1 MDAGEFLDLLLREN
15 VLRFGEFVLKSGRR
29 SPYFFDLGALSNGP
43 ALDCLGTAY
52 ATRIA
57 TMSPVPDL
65 LFGPAYKG
73 IPIAVAT
80 SVALAR
86 DYGIDMD
93 IAFDRK
99 EPKLHGEG
107 GRFVGGPIAGQR
119 ALIVD
124 DVVTDGQAKVD
135 AFQLLKDAGAEV
147 TGVLVALDRR
157 ERVDGDETGIQSLTR
172 RLGVPVLS
180 IVTLD
185 DLVGYLRRGR
195 ENTEALETILRYRS
209 LYCVS

>member
-1 MDAGEFLDLLLREN
+1 MVAGEFLEFLLREN
-15 VLRFGEFVLKSGRR
+15 VLRFGDFVLKSGRR
-29 SPYFFDLGALSNGP
+29 SPYFFDLGAVSSGA

-52 ATRIA
+52 AARISA
-57 TMSPVPDL
+57 MTPLPDM

-86 DYGIDMD
+86 DHGINLD

-99 EPKLHGEG
+99 EAKEHGEG
-107 GRFVGGPIAGQR
+107 GRLVGGPVDGR
-119 ALIVD
+119 RTLIVD
-124 DVVTDGQAKVD
+124 DVVTDGKAKVD
-135 AFQLLKDAGAEV
+135 AYRLLRDAGAEV
-147 TGVLVALDRR
+147 AGVLVALDRR
-157 ERVDGDETGIQSLTR
+157 ERVDGDETGMQSLAR

-185 DLVGYLRRGR
+185 DLVAYLQHDGGKP
-195 ENTEALETILRYRS
+195 ESLETILRYRS

>member
-1 MDAGEFLDLLLREN
+1 MDAGEFLEFLLREN
-15 VLRFGEFVLKSGRR
+15 VLRFGDFVLKSGRR
-29 SPYFFDLGALSNGP
+29 SPYFFDLGAVSSGP
-43 ALDCLGTAY
+43 ALDFLGTAY
-52 ATRIA
+52 AARISA
-57 TMSPVPDL
+57 MAPLPDL

-86 DYGIDMD
+86 DHGINLD

-99 EPKLHGEG
+99 EAKEHGEG
-107 GRFVGGPIAGQR
+107 GRLVGGPVDGR
-119 ALIVD
+119 RTLIVD
-124 DVVTDGQAKVD
+124 DVVTDGKAKVD
-135 AFQLLKDAGAEV
+135 AYGLLRDAGAEV
-147 TGVLVALDRR
+147 AGVLVALDRR
-157 ERVDGDETGIQSLTR
+157 ERVDAEETGIQSLAR

-185 DLVGYLRRGR
+185 DLVAYLQHDGGKP
-195 ENTEALETILRYRS
+195 ESLETILRYRS

>member
-1 MDAGEFLDLLLREN
+1 MDADEFLEFLLREN
-15 VLRFGEFVLKSGRR
+15 VLRFGDFVLKSGRR
-29 SPYFFDLGALSNGP
+29 SPYFFDLGAVSSGP

-52 ATRIA
+52 AARIA
-57 TMSPVPDL
+57 GLSPVPDL

-86 DYGIDMD
+86 DHGIHIDT
-93 IAFDRK
+93 AFDRK
-99 EPKLHGEG
+99 EAKQHGEG
-107 GRFVGGPIAGQR
+107 GRIVGGPMAGRR

-124 DVVTDGQAKVD
+124 DVVTDGKAKVD
-135 AFQLLKDAGAEV
+135 AYRLLRDAGAEV
-147 TGVLVALDRR
+147 AGVLVALDRR
-157 ERVDGDETGIQSLTR
+157 ERVDGEETGIGSLAR

-180 IVTLD
+180 IVALD
-185 DLVGYLRRGR
+185 DLVAYLQRDGG
-195 ENTEALETILRYRS
+195 NPEALETILRYRS

>member
-1 MDAGEFLDLLLREN
+1 MDADDFLDLLLREN

-43 ALDCLGTAY
+43 ALDCLGAAY
-52 ATRIA
+52 AARIS

-86 DYGIDMD
+86 DYGIHID

-99 EPKLHGEG
+99 ETKQHGEG
-107 GRFVGGPIAGQR
+107 GRFVGGPMGGRQ

-124 DVVTDGQAKVD
+124 DVVTDGKAKVD
-135 AFQLLKDAGAEV
+135 AFRLLRDAGAEV

-157 ERVDGDETGIQSLTR
+157 ERVDGDETGIQSLNR

-185 DLVGYLRRGR
+185 DLVGYLQRDGG
-195 ENTEALETILRYRS
+195 NAQALETILRYRS
-209 LYCVS
+209 RYCVP

>member
-1 MDAGEFLDLLLREN
+1 
-15 VLRFGEFVLKSGRR
+15 
-29 SPYFFDLGALSNGP
+29 
-43 ALDCLGTAY
+43 
-52 ATRIA
+52 
-57 TMSPVPDL
+57 MSPVPDL

-73 IPIAVAT
+73 IPIAVAA

-86 DYGIDMD
+86 DHGVNLD

-99 EPKLHGEG
+99 EAKQHGEG
-107 GRFVGGPIAGQR
+107 GRIVGGPMAGRR

-124 DVVTDGQAKVD
+124 DVVTDGKAKVD
-135 AFQLLKDAGAEV
+135 AYRLLRDAGAQV
-147 TGVLVALDRR
+147 AGVLVALDRR
-157 ERVDGDETGIQSLTR
+157 ERVDGEETGIQSLAR

-185 DLVGYLRRGR
+185 DLVGYLRRDGG
-195 ENTEALETILRYRS
+195 NPEALETILRYRS

>member
-1 MDAGEFLDLLLREN
+1 MVAGEFLEFLLREN
-15 VLRFGEFVLKSGRR
+15 VLRFGDFVLKSGRR
-29 SPYFFDLGALSNGP
+29 SPYFFDLGAVSSGA
-43 ALDCLGTAY
+43 ALDFLGTAY
-52 ATRIA
+52 AARISA
-57 TMSPVPDL
+57 MTPLPDL

-86 DYGIDMD
+86 DHGINLD

-99 EPKLHGEG
+99 EAKEHGEG
-107 GRFVGGPIAGQR
+107 GRLVGGPVDGR
-119 ALIVD
+119 RTLIVD
-124 DVVTDGQAKVD
+124 DVVTDGKAKVD
-135 AFQLLKDAGAEV
+135 AYGLLRDAGAEV
-147 TGVLVALDRR
+147 AGVLVALDRR
-157 ERVDGDETGIQSLTR
+157 ERVDAEETGIQSLAR

-185 DLVGYLRRGR
+185 DLVAYLQHDGGKP
-195 ENTEALETILRYRS
+195 ESLETILRYRS

>member
-1 MDAGEFLDLLLREN
+1 MDAGEFLEFLLREN
-15 VLRFGEFVLKSGRR
+15 VLRFGDFVLKSGRR
-29 SPYFFDLGALSNGP
+29 SPYFFDLGAVSSGP
-43 ALDCLGTAY
+43 ALDFLGTAY
-52 ATRIA
+52 AARISA
-57 TMSPVPDL
+57 MTPLPDM

-86 DYGIDMD
+86 DHGINLD

-99 EPKLHGEG
+99 EAKEHGEG
-107 GRFVGGPIAGQR
+107 GRLVGGPVDGR
-119 ALIVD
+119 RTLIVD
-124 DVVTDGQAKVD
+124 DVVTDGKAKVD
-135 AFQLLKDAGAEV
+135 AYGLLRDAGAEV
-147 TGVLVALDRR
+147 AGVLVALDRR
-157 ERVDGDETGIQSLTR
+157 ERVDAEETGIQSLAR

-185 DLVGYLRRGR
+185 DLVAYLQHDGGKP
-195 ENTEALETILRYRS
+195 ESLETILRYRS

>member
-1 MDAGEFLDLLLREN
+1 MVAGEFLEFLLREN
-15 VLRFGEFVLKSGRR
+15 VLRFGDFVLKSGRR
-29 SPYFFDLGALSNGP
+29 SPYFFDLGAVSSGA

-52 ATRIA
+52 AARISA
-57 TMSPVPDL
+57 MTPLPDM

-86 DYGIDMD
+86 DHGINLD

-99 EPKLHGEG
+99 EAKEHGEG
-107 GRFVGGPIAGQR
+107 GRLVGGPVDGR
-119 ALIVD
+119 RTLIVD
-124 DVVTDGQAKVD
+124 DVVTDGKAKVD
-135 AFQLLKDAGAEV
+135 AYRLLRDAGAEV
-147 TGVLVALDRR
+147 AGVLVALDRR
-157 ERVDGDETGIQSLTR
+157 ERVDGDETGMQSLAR

-185 DLVGYLRRGR
+185 DLVAYLQRGGGKP
-195 ENTEALETILRYRS
+195 ESLETILRYRS

>member
-1 MDAGEFLDLLLREN
+1 MDTDQFLELLLREN

-43 ALDCLGTAY
+43 ALDYLGAAY
-52 ATRIA
+52 AAKVSTL
-57 TMSPVPDL
+57 SPVPDL

-73 IPIAVAT
+73 IPIAVAA

-86 DYGIDMD
+86 DYGINVD

-99 EPKLHGEG
+99 EAKLHGEG
-107 GRFVGGPIAGQR
+107 GRFVGGPTAGRR

-124 DVVTDGQAKVD
+124 DVVTDGKAKVD
-135 AFQLLKDAGAEV
+135 AFRLLNDAGAEV

-157 ERVDGDETGIQSLTR
+157 ERVDGDETGMQSLAR
-172 RLGVPVLS
+172 RLDIPVLS

-185 DLVGYLRRGR
+185 DVVGYLQRDAG
-195 ENTEALETILRYRS
+195 NPEALATILRYRDR
-209 LYCVS
+209 YCVA

>member
-1 MDAGEFLDLLLREN
+1 MDGDDFLHLLLREN
-15 VLRFGEFVLKSGRR
+15 VLRFGEFVLKSGRH
-29 SPYFFDLGALSNGP
+29 SPYFFDLGALSSGP
-43 ALDCLGTAY
+43 ALDRLGIAY
-52 ATRIA
+52 AARVSA
-57 TMSPVPDL
+57 MSPLPDL

-86 DYGIDMD
+86 DHGIDID

-99 EPKLHGEG
+99 EPKRHGEG
-107 GRFVGGPIAGQR
+107 GRFVGGPMDGRR

-124 DVVTDGQAKVD
+124 DVVTDGKAKVD
-135 AFQLLKDAGAEV
+135 AFRLLKDAGAEV

-172 RLGVPVLS
+172 RLGVPVFS

-185 DLVGYLRRGR
+185 DLVGYLRRDGG
-195 ENTEALETILRYRS
+195 NTEALETILRYRS
-209 LYCVS
+209 RYCVS

>member
-1 MDAGEFLDLLLREN
+1 MGADDFLGMLLREN
-15 VLRFGEFVLKSGRR
+15 VLRFGDFLLKSGRR
-29 SPYFFDLGALSNGP
+29 SPYFFDLGALSSGP
-43 ALDCLGTAY
+43 ALDRLGAAY
-52 ATRIA
+52 AARVS
-57 TMSPVPDL
+57 TMSPLPDL

-86 DYGIDMD
+86 DHDVHIDV
-93 IAFDRK
+93 AFDRK
-99 EPKLHGEG
+99 EAKEHGEG
-107 GRFVGGPIAGQR
+107 GRIVGGPVSGRR

-124 DVVTDGQAKVD
+124 DVVTDGEAKIH
-135 AFQLLKDAGAEV
+135 ACQLLEEAGARV

-157 ERVDGDETGIQSLTR
+157 ERVDGEDTGIQSLAR
-172 RLGVPVLS
+172 RLGIPVLS

-185 DLVGYLRRGR
+185 DVVRYLGEHG
-195 ENTEALETILRYRS
+195 ENAEALETILRYRS

>member
-1 MDAGEFLDLLLREN
+1 MDRDRFLELLLREN

-29 SPYFFDLGALSNGP
+29 SPYFFDLGALSSGP
-43 ALDCLGTAY
+43 ALDRMGVAY
-52 ATRIA
+52 ASLIS

-73 IPIAVAT
+73 IPIAVAA

-86 DYGIDMD
+86 DYGIDVDM
-93 IAFDRK
+93 AFDRK
-99 EPKLHGEG
+99 EAKRHGEG
-107 GRFVGGPIAGQR
+107 GRLVGGPMEGRR

-124 DVVTDGQAKVD
+124 DVVTDGKAKIE
-135 AFQLLKDAGAEV
+135 AFQLLTDAGAEV

-157 ERVDGDETGIQSLTR
+157 ERVDGDETGIQSLAR
-172 RLGVPVLS
+172 RLGIPVLS

-185 DLVGYLRRGR
+185 DVVRYLQRDGG
-195 ENTEALETILRYRS
+195 NTEAFETILRYRNA
-209 LYCVS
+209 YCVT

>member
-1 MDAGEFLDLLLREN
+1 MDADEFLEFLLREN
-15 VLRFGEFVLKSGRR
+15 VLRFGDFVLKSGRR
-29 SPYFFDLGALSNGP
+29 SPYFFDLGALSSGP
-43 ALDCLGTAY
+43 ALDCLGAAY
-52 ATRIA
+52 AARIA

-73 IPIAVAT
+73 IPIAVAA

-86 DYGIDMD
+86 DHGVNLD

-99 EPKLHGEG
+99 EAKQHGEG
-107 GRFVGGPIAGQR
+107 GRIVGGPMAGRR

-124 DVVTDGQAKVD
+124 DVVTDGKAKVD
-135 AFQLLKDAGAEV
+135 AYRLLRDAGAEV
-147 TGVLVALDRR
+147 VGVLVALDRR
-157 ERVDGDETGIQSLTR
+157 ERVDGEETGIQSLAR

-185 DLVGYLRRGR
+185 DLVGYLRRDGG
-195 ENTEALETILRYRS
+195 NPEALETILRYRS

>member
-15 VLRFGEFVLKSGRR
+15 VLRFGQFVLKSGRR
-29 SPYFFDLGALSNGP
+29 SPYFFDLGALSSGP
-43 ALDCLGTAY
+43 ALDCLGAAY
-52 ATRIA
+52 AARIA
-57 TMSPVPDL
+57 AMSPVPDL

-86 DYGIDMD
+86 DHGINID

-99 EPKLHGEG
+99 EAKQHGEG
-107 GRFVGGPIAGQR
+107 GRFVGGTMAGRR

-124 DVVTDGQAKVD
+124 DVVTDGKAKVG
-135 AFQLLKDAGAEV
+135 AFRLLKDAGAEV

-172 RLGVPVLS
+172 RLGIPVLS
-180 IVTLD
+180 IATLN
-185 DLVGYLRRGR
+185 DLVGYLQRDG
-195 ENTEALETILRYRS
+195 ENPEALETILRYRDR
-209 LYCVS
+209 YCVS

>member
-1 MDAGEFLDLLLREN
+1 MDADDFLGMLLREN
-15 VLRFGEFVLKSGRR
+15 VLRFGDFVLKSGRR
-29 SPYFFDLGALSNGP
+29 SPYFFDLGALSSGP
-43 ALDCLGTAY
+43 ALDRLGAAY
-52 ATRIA
+52 AARVS
-57 TMSPVPDL
+57 TMSPLPDL

-86 DYGIDMD
+86 DYDTPIDV
-93 IAFDRK
+93 AFDRK
-99 EPKLHGEG
+99 EAKEHGEG
-107 GRFVGGPIAGQR
+107 GRIVGGPVSGRR

-124 DVVTDGQAKVD
+124 DVVTDGEAKIH
-135 AFQLLKDAGAEV
+135 ACQLLEEAGARV

-157 ERVDGDETGIQSLTR
+157 ERVDGEDTGIQSLAR
-172 RLGVPVLS
+172 RLGIPVLS

-185 DLVGYLRRGR
+185 DVVRYLREHG
-195 ENTEALETILRYRS
+195 ENAEALETILRYRS

>member
-1 MDAGEFLDLLLREN
+1 MDGDDFLDLLLREN
-15 VLRFGEFVLKSGRR
+15 VLRFGEFVLKSGRH
-29 SPYFFDLGALSNGP
+29 SPYFFDLGALSSGP
-43 ALDCLGTAY
+43 ALDRLGAAY
-52 ATRIA
+52 AARVSA
-57 TMSPVPDL
+57 MSPLPDL

-86 DYGIDMD
+86 DHGLDID

-99 EPKLHGEG
+99 EPKRHGEG
-107 GRFVGGPIAGQR
+107 GRFVGGPMDGRR

-124 DVVTDGQAKVD
+124 DVVTDGKAKVD
-135 AFQLLKDAGAEV
+135 AFRLLRNAGADV

-172 RLGVPVLS
+172 RLGVPVFS

-185 DLVGYLRRGR
+185 DLVGYLRRDGG
-195 ENTEALETILRYRS
+195 NTEALETILRYRS
-209 LYCVS
+209 RYCVS

>member
-1 MDAGEFLDLLLREN
+1 MDADEFLGLLLRAN
-15 VLRFGEFVLKSGRR
+15 VLRFGDFVLKSGRR
-29 SPYFFDLGALSNGP
+29 SPYFFDLGALSSGL
-43 ALDCLGTAY
+43 ALDCLGAAY
-52 ATRIA
+52 AARIA

-73 IPIAVAT
+73 IPIAVAA

-86 DYGIDMD
+86 DHGINID

-99 EPKLHGEG
+99 EAKQHGEG
-107 GRFVGGPIAGQR
+107 GRFIGGPMAAR
-119 ALIVD
+119 RTLIVD
-124 DVVTDGQAKVD
+124 DVVTDGKAKVD
-135 AFQLLKDAGAEV
+135 AFRLLKDAGAEV

-157 ERVDGDETGIQSLTR
+157 ERVDGDETGIESLAH
-172 RLGVPVLS
+172 RLGIPVLS

-185 DLVGYLRRGR
+185 DLIEYLQRDGG
-195 ENTEALETILRYRS
+195 NPQALDTILRYRD

>member
-1 MDAGEFLDLLLREN
+1 MDRDRFLELLLREN

-29 SPYFFDLGALSNGP
+29 SPYFFDLGALSSGP
-43 ALDCLGTAY
+43 ALDRMGAAY
-52 ATRIA
+52 ATMIS
-57 TMSPVPDL
+57 TMSPLPDL

-73 IPIAVAT
+73 IPIAVAA

-86 DYGIDMD
+86 DHDIDVD

-99 EPKLHGEG
+99 EAKRHGEG
-107 GRFVGGPIAGQR
+107 GRLVGGPMEGRR

-124 DVVTDGQAKVD
+124 DVVTDGKAKID
-135 AFQLLKDAGAEV
+135 AFRLLKDAGAEV

-157 ERVDGDETGIQSLTR
+157 ERVDGDETGIQSLAR
-172 RLGVPVLS
+172 RLGIPVVS

-185 DLVGYLRRGR
+185 DVVRYLQRDGENAEAAATIRR
-195 ENTEALETILRYRS
+195 YQS
-209 LYCVS
+209 LYCVA

>member
-1 MDAGEFLDLLLREN
+1 MDADEFLAFLLREN
-15 VLRFGEFVLKSGRR
+15 VLRFGDFVLKSGRR
-29 SPYFFDLGALSNGP
+29 SPYFFDLGAVSSGV

-52 ATRIA
+52 AARISA
-57 TMSPVPDL
+57 MTPLPDL

-86 DYGIDMD
+86 DHGVKLD

-99 EPKLHGEG
+99 EAKEHGEG
-107 GRFVGGPIAGQR
+107 GRLVGGPLDGRR

-124 DVVTDGQAKVD
+124 DVVTDGKAKVD
-135 AFQLLKDAGAEV
+135 AYRLLRNAGAEV
-147 TGVLVALDRR
+147 AGVLVALDRR
-157 ERVDGDETGIQSLTR
+157 ERVDGEETGIQSLAR

-185 DLVGYLRRGR
+185 DLVAYLQRDGG
-195 ENTEALETILRYRS
+195 NPDALETILRYRS

>member
-1 MDAGEFLDLLLREN
+1 MDADGFLELLLREN

-43 ALDCLGTAY
+43 ALECLGIAY
-52 ATRIA
+52 AARISA
-57 TMSPVPDL
+57 MSPVPDL

-86 DYGIDMD
+86 DYGIDID

-99 EPKLHGEG
+99 EPKQHGEG
-107 GRFVGGPIAGQR
+107 GRFVGGPMDGRR

-124 DVVTDGQAKVD
+124 DVVTDGKAKVD
-135 AFQLLKDAGAEV
+135 AFRLLKDAGAEV

-172 RLGVPVLS
+172 RLGIPVLS

-185 DLVGYLRRGR
+185 DLVGYLQRGGG
-195 ENTEALETILRYRS
+195 NPEALATILRYRNE
-209 LYCVS
+209 YCVS